1 MSKKYSR
8 EWECLKKLFSGKSDW
23 TERLETP
30 NGWVLKQGN
39 SYVCFV
45 PDPKKEW
52 VLDDTD

>member
-1 MSKKYSR
+1 MSKKYSW
-8 EWECLKKLFSGKSDW
+8 EWECLSDW